1 MKSSFFILLTF
12 TFFCLACGNDPKIDE
27 QTKKETTMEEP
38 LPTTPEA
45 VVRLYQKYL
54 DNNKFE
60 LAKRLSTPKEQ
71 ERLNMLSEI
80 ISGDLLD
87 STLLKT
93 VFIKLDCKEDAIT
106 AICTGVYKEDDEEYE
121 DEFKLTKIDGQ
132 WLVDVTEEEVFFETQ
147 EVVNDSIVE

>member
-1 MKSSFFILLTF
+1 MKCSFFILLTF
-12 TFFCLACGNDPKIDE
+12 TFLCLACGSDPKVDE
-27 QTKKETTMEEP
+27 QTKEKPTIEEP

-54 DNNKFE
+54 DDNKFE

-93 VFIKLDCKEDAIT
+93 VFLKLNCQEEGTT

-121 DEFKLTKIDGQ
+121 DEFKLTKINGQ

-147 EVVNDSIVE
+147 EVVNDSIMK